1 MRTTILASAL
11 VLGACTTSSGKGP
24 ALAPSSSQPSYAL
37 RYGDELGAST
47 KAIGDAQT
55 DEKALASDFGTRVD
69 ELKKPDWDL
78 VQAVVVESDNAG
90 RSVDFADAHD
100 EVDGVRTFWV
110 REKDSITSKVA
121 GNAQYAV
128 KQQPTCTN
136 VDVGGAVSYS
146 LNDSMDKAIQKRL
159 RASNNAFV
167 LIERNKTSLGAANVT
182 ALEKLADE
190 VAQASYDVHVK
201 MVLES
206 ERLRRLLAD
215 RGSIAATLDRY
226 MQDEKA
232 FQSQPGRTDADKKAS
247 DERIVAAGKAKASAD
262 AAAAQA
268 EPAAKDLEQTIDTAT
283 KDYDAA
289 LKALRDKIADKKKN
303 A

>member
-11 VLGACTTSSGKGP
+11 LLGACTTSSGKGP
-24 ALAPSSSQPSYAL
+24 ALAPSSAQPSYAL
-37 RYGDELGAST
+37 RYGDELAAST

-55 DEKALASDFGTRVD
+55 DEKALASDFVTRVD

-78 VQAVVVESDNAG
+78 VLAVVDESDNAG
-90 RSVDFADAHD
+90 RSADFADAHD
-100 EVDGVRTFWV
+100 EVDGVRTFWA

-121 GNAQYAV
+121 GNAQYTV

-136 VDVGGAVSYS
+136 VDVGGAVSYA

-167 LIERNKTSLGAANVT
+167 LIERNKTSLGASNV
-182 ALEKLADE
+182 ASLEKLADE
-190 VAQASYDVHVK
+190 VAQASYDVHVQ

-206 ERLRRLLAD
+206 ERMRRLLAD

-226 MQDEKA
+226 MQDEKT
-232 FQSQPGRTDADKKAS
+232 FQSQPGRTDAEKKAS
-247 DERIVAAGKAKASAD
+247 DDRIVAAGKAKASAD
-262 AAAAQA
+262 AAAVQA
-268 EPAAKDLEQTIDTAT
+268 DPAAKSLDQTIDTAT

-289 LKALRDKIADKKKN
+289 LKALHDKIADKKKN

>member
-1 MRTTILASAL
+1 
-11 VLGACTTSSGKGP
+11 V
-24 ALAPSSSQPSYAL
+24 LAPSSSEPSYAL
-37 RYGDELGAST
+37 HYGDELAAST

-55 DEKALASDFGTRVD
+55 DEKALASDFPTRAD

-78 VQAVVVESDNAG
+78 VLAVVDESDAAG
-90 RSVDFADAHD
+90 KSADFADAHD
-100 EVDGVRTFWV
+100 EVDGVRTFWA

-128 KQQPTCTN
+128 KQAPSCTN
-136 VDVGGAVSYS
+136 VDVGGPVSYA

-167 LIERNKTSLGAANVT
+167 LIERNKTSLGAANVA
-182 ALEKLADE
+182 ALEKLADQ
-190 VAQASYDVHVK
+190 VAQASYDVHVQL
-201 MVLES
+201 VLES
-206 ERLRRLLAD
+206 ERLKRLLAD

-226 MQDEKA
+226 VQDEKT
-232 FQSQPGRTDADKKAS
+232 FQSQPGRTDAEKKAS
-247 DERIVAAGKAKASAD
+247 DDRIVAAGKAKASAD

-268 EPAAKDLEQTIDTAT
+268 EPTAKSLEQTVDTAT

-289 LKALRDKIADKKKN
+289 LKALHDKIADKKKN